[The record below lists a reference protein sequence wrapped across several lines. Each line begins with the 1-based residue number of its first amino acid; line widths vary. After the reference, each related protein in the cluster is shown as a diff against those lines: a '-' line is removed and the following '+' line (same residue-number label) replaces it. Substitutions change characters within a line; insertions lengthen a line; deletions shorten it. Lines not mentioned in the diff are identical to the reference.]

1 MKKSIK
7 IKSIEAF
14 KEFAKKNSFGVFND
28 AFMSIR
34 YTIRKPKPNEKGGE
48 FYLQDMIEAGP
59 DKISN
64 MNQFFQ
70 FIKYC
75 LHNNYSDVALAQIIK
90 KNPRSSSYEYSTYVS
105 DALSVLKPYKKTLFE
120 YVARTTFLEN
130 SWHRLDTIFEVI
142 DDQERKTAIFESMI
156 NTKTF
161 QTVDTQKS
169 IYQLLNNHIK
179 VKENLLKHFTKISKV
194 DENEN
199 VFEAIKEN
207 AALTFEYNPEKIANA
222 NLSGELT
229 ALMLV
234 NNIKSYASIIKRM
247 DELGIQTIL
256 IEEENKKYPHKMHI
270 ICEKSMAQV
279 NKRIFDD
286 LFNIVARFKTREQS
300 EDFNKN
306 IGLFVK
312 EKQAEVLREKL
323 QSTLSDGIIKKT
335 KVKI

>member
-1 MKKSIK
+1 MKKSVK
-7 IKSIEAF
+7 IKSVEIF
-14 KEFAKKNSFGVFND
+14 KEFAQKNGYGVFND
-28 AFMSIR
+28 AFTSIR
-34 YTIRKPKPNEKGGE
+34 YTIRKPKAGEKGGQ

-64 MNQFFQ
+64 INQFFH
-70 FIKYC
+70 FLKYC
-75 LHNNYSDVALAQIIK
+75 LHNNHSDVALAQIIK
-90 KNPRSSSYEYSTYVS
+90 KTPKGSSYEYDSYVS

-120 YVARTTFLEN
+120 YVARTAFLEN
-130 SWHRLDTIFEVI
+130 SWHRLNTIFEVI

-161 QTVDTQKS
+161 QNVDTQKS
-169 IYQLLNNHIK
+169 IYQLLNTHIK
-179 VKENLLKHFTKISKV
+179 VKENLLKHFTKILKV

-222 NLSGELT
+222 NLNGELT

-234 NNIKSYASIIKRM
+234 NNIKSYASIIKKM

-270 ICEKSMAQV
+270 ICDKEMASV
-279 NKRIFDD
+279 NKRIFDE
-286 LFNIVARFKTREQS
+286 LFNTVARFKTREQS
-300 EDFNKN
+300 EEFNQN

-312 EKQAEVLREKL
+312 EKQAQVLRENL